1 MIFTIFTFNMEIYHG
16 GYCTIET
23 PEIRMGKYAKD
34 FGTGFYC
41 TEMKEQAIRWA
52 RRYDT
57 PIVTTYNFE
66 LNNNLNVLHFTE
78 MTEAWLDFLV
88 NCRKHV
94 KHNYDIVIGAMANDQ
109 VYNYISD
116 YVSGVLTR
124 EQFWVLAKFKHPTHQ
139 INFCTPEALK
149 CLFYIRSEEVKV

>member
-1 MIFTIFTFNMEIYHG
+1 MEIYHG
-16 GYCTIET
+16 GYCAIEL
-23 PEIRMGKYAKD
+23 PEIREGKYTKD

-41 TEMKEQAIRWA
+41 TELKEQAVRWA

-57 PIVTTYNFE
+57 PTVSIYNFD
-66 LNNNLNVLHFTE
+66 LGTGLKVLHFTE
-78 MTEAWLDFLV
+78 MMEEWLDFIV
-88 NCRKHV
+88 NCRNKVSHD
-94 KHNYDIVIGAMANDQ
+94 YDIVIGAIANDQ

-124 EQFWVLAKFKHPTHQ
+124 EQFWILAKFKRPTHQ

-149 CLFYIRSEEVKV
+149 YLSFIKCEEIEK